1 MEYDEEDAYWER
13 VAELKE
19 GLAESLRAA
28 GIAAHPWELEG
39 DILVEGGL
47 VAIIEWAQDWR
58 SEIEELS

>member
-1 MEYDEEDAYWER
+1 MDYVEEEAYWER
-13 VAELKE
+13 ISELKE
-19 GLAESLRAA
+19 EMAESLQAI

-47 VAIIEWAQDWR
+47 AAIIEWAKDWR